1 MNVRSSLPL
10 PVAAAVLVVL
20 AGCLGGTGT
29 TGETPTPQQEFV
41 LRIEN
46 GADESFTTTVHL
58 LTDLDGVV
66 VQYEGGRTEE
76 FPDATAP
83 GDLPEGA
90 LDGAVRVDPVGN
102 VSGVTAFTGPNGD
115 VTVTTPH
122 EGRPRLAFY
131 VVSTPGEDPPADDD
145 GGREIPTGEVRA
157 WNLVTCPDGS
167 TIDSLSLRITPDA
180 ASPSFGCDF

>member
-76 FPDATAP
+76 FPDAATP
-83 GDLPEGA
+83 DELPEGA
-90 LDGAVRVDPVGN
+90 IDGAVRVDPLGN

-115 VTVTTPH
+115 VTITSPYD
-122 EGRPRLAFY
+122 GRPRLAFY
-131 VVSTPGEDPPADDD
+131 VVATPGEDPPADDE
-145 GGREIPTGEVRA
+145 GRRIPTGAVRN
-157 WNLVTCPDGS
+157 WDVVTCPEGAA
-167 TIDSLSLRITPDA
+167 IASLTLRITSDA
-180 ASPSFGCDF
+180 VSPSFGCDF